1 MPPVEGDQ
9 LAPEQQNHQDL
20 MEAIRVRDEA
30 LAQANQRLERM
41 EGTLNALTPQPGQQQ
56 PQLPP
61 GKRFA
66 IPQHIR
72 QQIAGLGLSEQEIE
86 RNGDIIIPFLQAY
99 LGQAAGEMLALLRNQ
114 QDDIAQIN
122 MLRDGENFPHADALF
137 SEVKKVR
144 EAEQKAGRYM
154 PVDVAYRVALANNY
168 EKVAGAGHETA
179 GGAPGGQ
186 FGASGAT
193 RPASPPPPSPA
204 ALRSRDLGAGANLR
218 GMRAPV
224 TAPERPVQSKDDLM
238 SMTREE
244 RKSFF
249 EQNKETPIR

>member
-9 LAPEQQNHQDL
+9 IAPEQQQHQDL
-20 MEAIRVRDEA
+20 LEAIRQRDEA

-56 PQLPP
+56 QLPA

-66 IPQHIR
+66 IPAHIR

-86 RNGDIIIPFLQAY
+86 RNGDIIVPFLQAY

-114 QDDIAQIN
+114 QDDITQIN
-122 MLRDGENFPHADALF
+122 MLRDGENFPHADALYAD
-137 SEVKKVR
+137 VKKVR
-144 EAEQKAGRYM
+144 EAEAKAGRYM